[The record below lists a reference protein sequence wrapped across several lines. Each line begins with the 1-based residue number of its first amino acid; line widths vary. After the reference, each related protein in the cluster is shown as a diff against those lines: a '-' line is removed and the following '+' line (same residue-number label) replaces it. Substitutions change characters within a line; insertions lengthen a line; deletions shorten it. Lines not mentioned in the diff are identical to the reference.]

1 MSSSSPAFSFDHFL
15 SSPSEQL
22 CYVYCNFCD
31 TILAVCTEILH
42 CSFCS
47 CFICYPLHGFWQVSV
62 PRSSLFMMVTVKCG
76 NCTNLLSVN
85 ARGLLFPEVNQFRLG
100 HSFLTLPHHRL
111 SVQNPDEI
119 PCSPTSL
126 LMDPTT
132 MNTTTTTT
140 TNTPVASVN
149 RGTDDKL
156 RRTPVLNKRNFGE
169 KAENSIR
176 IQPIYQVRETTINV
190 MAVQ

>member
-31 TILAVCTEILH
+31 TILA
-42 CSFCS
+42 
-47 CFICYPLHGFWQVSV
+47 
-62 PRSSLFMMVTVKCG
+62 
-76 NCTNLLSVN
+76 
-85 ARGLLFPEVNQFRLG
+85 
-100 HSFLTLPHHRL
+100 
-111 SVQNPDEI
+111 DEI

-126 LMDPTT
+126 LMDSTT

-140 TNTPVASVN
+140 TNTLVASVN

-190 MAVQ
+190 MGVQ